1 MTNPSRPGLRARFLD
16 VRPGEW
22 PTALAMFGHFFL
34 IIATFWIL
42 KPLKKG
48 AFVGFYDE
56 HGLDLGGWH
65 LVAAQAELLAKVANM
80 FVAGVAVIAFSA
92 LSRSLRREQLTFV
105 FSAFFVLA
113 LSGLAVAI
121 REPSDVTVWSF
132 YLAGDLYTTLM
143 VATFF
148 AFLNDSVTPA
158 DARRLHPPIVLGGV
172 AGGAFGSSVLAA
184 WIDAVEPTTWVF
196 VCVAATIV
204 AALLAGYAGREV
216 SRRERRGA
224 LGAEETARSAAATQA
239 DADAPPERAGNPAVE
254 GARLVARS
262 RYLLAIAAI
271 VGLYEIVS
279 TLLDFQFTSTVAH
292 FLDGPAI
299 GEHFALVFTITNVTA
314 LLVQLFVTSYVM
326 SRFPLTVA
334 LMVTPAAIL
343 TASFGFLAV
352 PVLWTGSALN
362 TADNG
367 LSYSINQSAKEA
379 LYTPTSRDEKYKA
392 KAFIDIFVQ
401 RFAKALAV
409 GVGLLV
415 TTLFT
420 DFSTIRWLSV
430 VVAVLAAAWVL
441 AARYGGRRFREMT
454 EAP

>member
-1 MTNPSRPGLRARFLD
+1 MTKPSRPGLRARFLD
-16 VRPGEW
+16 IRPGEW
-22 PTALAMFGHFFL
+22 GTALSMFGHFFL

-48 AFVGFYDE
+48 LFVGFYDQ

-80 FVAGVAVIAFSA
+80 FVAALAVVAFSA
-92 LSRSLRREQLTFV
+92 LSRSLRREQLIFA

-113 LSGLAVAI
+113 LSGLALTI
-121 REPSDVTVWSF
+121 RDPDDLTVWTF

-143 VATFF
+143 VAAFF
-148 AFLNDSVTPA
+148 AFLNDSVTPI
-158 DARRLHPPIVLGGV
+158 DARRLHPPVVLGGV
-172 AGGAFGSSVLAA
+172 AGGAFGSSVLAT
-184 WIDAVEPTTWVF
+184 WIGAVEPTAWLF
-196 VCVAATIV
+196 VCVGATV
-204 AALLAGYAGREV
+204 AAALLAGYAGREV
-216 SRRERRGA
+216 SRRERRGELDPHEPA
-224 LGAEETARSAAATQA
+224 LAAQAAPGAGA
-239 DADAPPERAGNPAVE
+239 PERSGNAAVE
-254 GARLVARS
+254 GARLVSRS
-262 RYLLAIAAI
+262 RYLLAIASI

-299 GEHFALVFTITNVTA
+299 GEHFALVFTITNITA

-326 SRFPLTVA
+326 RRFPLGVA
-334 LMVTPAAIL
+334 LMATPAAIL
-343 TASFGFLAV
+343 GASVGFLAL
-352 PVLWTGSALN
+352 PVLWTGSLLN

-409 GVGLLV
+409 GVSLLV
-415 TTLFT
+415 TTVFT
-420 DFSTIRWLSV
+420 EFSTIRLLSL

-441 AARYGGRRFREMT
+441 AARYGGRRFRRMT
-454 EAP
+454 ELP